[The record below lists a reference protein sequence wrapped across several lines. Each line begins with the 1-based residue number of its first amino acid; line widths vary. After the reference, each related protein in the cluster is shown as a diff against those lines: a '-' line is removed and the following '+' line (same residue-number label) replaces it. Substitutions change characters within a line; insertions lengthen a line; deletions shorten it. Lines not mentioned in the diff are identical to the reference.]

1 MRVMVRKAAKLAV
14 YEEMT
19 MRANIHQTPII
30 IRVARVV
37 YGTSPPRKKE
47 HTSRQKCL
55 MHSSRK
61 HFTVAAAVH
70 RHQRKSHRT
79 DKDHIWFHKSDL
91 RDTSKQT
98 EPQRPYLQDICDDS
112 M

>member
-37 YGTSPPRKKE
+37 YGTSPPRKKN
-47 HTSRQKCL
+47 TP
-55 MHSSRK
+55 
-61 HFTVAAAVH
+61 AD
-70 RHQRKSHRT
+70 KSA
-79 DKDHIWFHKSDL
+79 
-91 RDTSKQT
+91 
-98 EPQRPYLQDICDDS
+98 
-112 M
+112 